1 MKTTWLMSAFVAGAL
16 AMSETLAGSVAAAEP
31 PTLYYSGDPAFC
43 RSMLERAREVEYVE
57 PVLPDPPK
65 ARHYF
70 YADTKSSRVYFTD
83 KTVPIRELSDAV
95 FGGNWEKLFEGGF
108 VPEDPKKAAGWVV
121 MSDEWKALDRQ
132 CPGILQSGTVPNKK
146 TGERAAPND
155 FALYRLDMDNEGV
168 DDTVLFRVF
177 TARRTVGRNFDFY
190 DFDSCRAK
198 EIFFSPNETRII
210 RFDGKAYI
218 AVYHSWGISIRHVD
232 SKARKVIRDGNWT
245 CSFHG
250 WQTDFDELTD
260 YLTKP
265 WSLKW
270 RK

>member
-108 VPEDPKKAAGWVV
+108 VPRRPQK
-121 MSDEWKALDRQ
+121 
-132 CPGILQSGTVPNKK
+132 SGRL
-146 TGERAAPND
+146 GRHER
-155 FALYRLDMDNEGV
+155 
-168 DDTVLFRVF
+168 
-177 TARRTVGRNFDFY
+177 
-190 DFDSCRAK
+190 
-198 EIFFSPNETRII
+198 
-210 RFDGKAYI
+210 
-218 AVYHSWGISIRHVD
+218 
-232 SKARKVIRDGNWT
+232 
-245 CSFHG
+245 
-250 WQTDFDELTD
+250 
-260 YLTKP
+260 
-265 WSLKW
+265 
-270 RK
+270 